1 MFLNT
6 WLELKNEPSTVFFET
21 HGRFYEGIAELTE
34 TIGWFTQFYPLF
46 CAHWPKLENLKSE
59 ISNQFEHLPE
69 NGLTY
74 MGNEGWFKPPFPI
87 LLNYLGNFD
96 ENRGEIAIPSSI
108 SQGNMTSVD
117 NPTLSMV
124 ELNALI
130 LEGKMKWMLRM
141 HPELDPS
148 AFKIQL
154 NNSVI
159 KLMGNNKNSDYIA
172 QSIDQDDL
180 DAINKLLG
188 GF

>member
-1 MFLNT
+1 
-6 WLELKNEPSTVFFET
+6 
-21 HGRFYEGIAELTE
+21 
-34 TIGWFTQFYPLF
+34 
-46 CAHWPKLENLKSE
+46 
-59 ISNQFEHLPE
+59 
-69 NGLTY
+69 